1 MNPKRWLQQTLQLG
15 LVCSL
20 ALVGALFKVS
30 RVCAQIVPDETLGT
44 ESSVV
49 VPFAPGFPVEF
60 IFGGATRGSNLFHS
74 FKQFDIGEIRA
85 AYFLPPP
92 EIKNILSRVTGGSR
106 SEILGT
112 LAVIGDANL
121 FLINPNGI
129 LFGAKASLDIGGG
142 SFVATTANAIAFD
155 TQGFFSASAPN
166 VPPILTVNPSAFLF
180 NQIAPKPITLQS
192 ASGLQVPDGRSL
204 LLVGGNIELQAGQLK
219 APGGSVELGGVAEA
233 ATVGLKMDGN
243 NLHLSF
249 PAGVQL
255 ADISLTE
262 KAIVDTSGEG
272 SGAIQLSGKRITL
285 TDGSKIEANTI
296 GSKPG
301 GTITVTAQESLEVLA
316 GSRLLAQT
324 IGDGAAGDLIIETGQ
339 LIVKDGAQIGSV
351 TFSTGQGGTLTVS
364 AAKFV
369 QLIGTSADGVH
380 VSGLFTQTEG
390 AGAAGNLTLNTGQ
403 LTLKDGAQ
411 VSVSTVDAGQGGKL
425 SVTAQ
430 ESVQLIGTSAN
441 GNPSGL
447 FAVTQGG
454 SGSAGDLT
462 VNTGQLI
469 AQDGAQVSAST
480 FGGATGNGGTL
491 NVTADSVQ
499 LIGTSKNSDFRS
511 GLLVGTTGSAA
522 AGDLT
527 VKTGQLTVQNGAFV
541 SAGTLDQGQGG
552 KLTITAKK
560 SVQLVGTSAQ
570 GQASSLL
577 TQTSGAG
584 AAGDLKITTGQL
596 IVQNGAQVNVSSQG
610 RGNAGNL
617 EIDADSILL
626 DNQAALTATT
636 KSGNGGN
643 ITLQV
648 QDLLQLRHSSSIST
662 TAGTDK
668 TGGNGGNMDIDAKF
682 IVAVP
687 EENSDITANAFE
699 GRGGNIN
706 ITTSGIFGTQ
716 FRPRLTPESDITA
729 SSEFGVNGAVNIN
742 TLDVDPSR
750 GLATLPTELVD
761 ASGLI
766 AQTCPASG
774 NQVASPF
781 TVIGSGGLP
790 DNPGDARSSN
800 AVWTDWRISQTSRPN
815 QISHAPKASIR
826 SSSTVA
832 IFQADSTAMPLVEAT
847 GWERNHQGEV
857 VLMAAVSSSPDNL
870 ALASQCDRFSN
881 RDRQN

>member
-20 ALVGALFKVS
+20 AIVGALFKVS

-49 VPFAPGFPVEF
+49 VPVAPGIPVEF
-60 IFGGATRGSNLFHS
+60 IFSGATRDSNLFHS
-74 FKQFDIGEIRA
+74 FKQFDIGEIGA

-92 EIKNILSRVTGGSR
+92 AIKNILSRVTGGSR
-106 SEILGT
+106 CEILGT
-112 LAVIGDANL
+112 LGVIGDANL

-129 LFGAKASLDIGGG
+129 LFGSKASLDIGG

-166 VPPILTVNPSAFLF
+166 VPPVLTVNPSAFLF
-180 NQIAPKPITLQS
+180 NQIAPQPIVIQS
-192 ASGLQVPDGRSL
+192 SEIGLQVPDGRSL
-204 LLVGGNIELQAGQLK
+204 LLVGGDIELQAGQLK
-219 APGGSVELGGVAEA
+219 APGGSVELGGVAQA
-233 ATVGLKMDGN
+233 ATVGLNVDGN
-243 NLHLSF
+243 NLHLNF

-262 KAIVDTSGEG
+262 KAVLDTSGEG

-296 GSKPG
+296 GSNLG
-301 GTITVTAQESLEVLA
+301 GTITVTAQESLELLA
-316 GSRLLAQT
+316 GSRLLTQT
-324 IGDGAAGDLIIETGQ
+324 IGDGAAGDVTIETGQ
-339 LIVKDGAQIGSV
+339 LIVKDGSQIGSV
-351 TFSTGQGGTLTVS
+351 TFSTGQGGTLSVS

-369 QLIGTSADGVH
+369 ELIGTSADGVD

-390 AGAAGNLTLNTGQ
+390 AGAAGNLTLKTDR

-411 VSVSTVDAGQGGKL
+411 VSVSTIDAAGQGGKL
-425 SVTAQ
+425 NVTAQ
-430 ESVQLIGTSAN
+430 QSVQLIGTSAK

-447 FAVTQGG
+447 FAATQGG
-454 SGSAGDLT
+454 SGAAGDLT
-462 VNTGQLI
+462 VKTGQLI
-469 AQDGAQVSAST
+469 AQDGGQVSAST
-480 FGGATGNGGTL
+480 FGGATGKGGTVS
-491 NVTADSVQ
+491 VTADSIQ
-499 LIGTSKNSDFRS
+499 LIGTSANSQFRS

-527 VKTGQLTVQNGAFV
+527 VETGQLTVQNGALV
-541 SAGTLDQGQGG
+541 SAGTLGEGQGG

-560 SVQLVGTSAQ
+560 SVQLVGISAQ

-584 AAGDLKITTGQL
+584 TAGDLKITTGQL
-596 IVQNGAQVNVSSQG
+596 IVQDGAQVNVSSQG
-610 RGNAGNL
+610 TGNAGNL
-617 EIDADSILL
+617 EIEAGSILL

-648 QDLLQLRHSSSIST
+648 QDLLQLRHGSSIST

-668 TGGNGGNMDIDAKF
+668 AGGNGGNMDINAKF

-750 GLATLPTELVD
+750 GLATLPAELVD
-761 ASGLI
+761 ASGLV
-766 AQTCPASG
+766 AQTCPTGGGLAQSELILTG
-774 NQVASPF
+774 R
-781 TVIGSGGLP
+781 GGLP
-790 DNPGDARSSN
+790 DNPSETRSSSV
-800 AVWTDWRISQTSRPN
+800 VWTDWRISQTSRPN
-815 QISHAPKASIR
+815 RISHAAKAFPR
-826 SSSTVA
+826 
-832 IFQADSTAMPLVEAT
+832 STAVAESQAHSPAIPFVEAT
-847 GWERNHQGEV
+847 GWGRNHQGEV
-857 VLMAAVSSSPDNL
+857 VLMAAVSSSPKSL
-870 ALASQCDRFSN
+870 ALASQCPR
-881 RDRQN
+881 

>member
-1 MNPKRWLQQTLQLG
+1 METNPVNPKRWLQQTLQLG
-15 LVCSL
+15 LGCSL
-20 ALVGALFKVS
+20 AIVGVLFKVS

-49 VPFAPGFPVEF
+49 VPFAPGIPVEF

-74 FKQFDIGEIRA
+74 FKQFDIGEIGA

-106 SEILGT
+106 SEILGI
-112 LAVIGDANL
+112 LGVIGEVNL

-129 LFGAKASLDIGGG
+129 IFGPKAYLDIGGG
-142 SFVATTANAIAFD
+142 SFVATTANAIGFD

-180 NQIAPKPITLQS
+180 NQIAPKPITIQS
-192 ASGLQVPDGRSL
+192 TSGLQVPDGQSL

-219 APGGSVELGGVAEA
+219 APGGSIELGGVAEA
-233 ATVGLKMDGN
+233 ATVGLEIDGN

-296 GSKPG
+296 SKPG
-301 GTITVTAQESLEVLA
+301 GTITVTAQQSLEVLA
-316 GSRLLAQT
+316 GSSLLTQT
-324 IGDGAAGDLIIETGQ
+324 IGDGAAGDLTIETGQ
-339 LIVKDGAQIGSV
+339 LIVQDGARVGSI
-351 TFSTGQGGTLTVS
+351 TFSTGQGGALAVS
-364 AAKFV
+364 ASKFV
-369 QLIGTSADGVH
+369 QLIGTKANGEIK
-380 VSGLFTQTEG
+380 SGLFTQTQG
-390 AGAAGNLTLNTGQ
+390 AGAAGNLTLKTVQ
-403 LTLKDGAQ
+403 LTVKDGAQ
-411 VSVSTVDAGQGGKL
+411 VSSSTLGAGQGGEL

-430 ESVQLIGTSAN
+430 ESIELIGT
-441 GNPSGL
+441 GVDGVPSGL
-447 FAVTQGG
+447 FAATQGG
-454 SGSAGDLT
+454 SGGAGDLKIDT
-462 VNTGQLI
+462 KQLI
-469 AQDGAQVSAST
+469 VRDGAQVSAST
-480 FGGATGNGGTL
+480 LGGATGKGGTL
-491 NVTADSVQ
+491 NVIADSVQ
-499 LIGTSKNSDFRS
+499 LIGTSKNSAFRS
-511 GLLVGTTGSAA
+511 GLLVGTAGSAA

-527 VKTGQLTVQNGAFV
+527 VKTGQLTVQNGALV
-541 SAGTLDQGQGG
+541 SAGTLGEGQGG

-560 SVQLVGTSAQ
+560 SVQLVGISAD

-577 TQTSGAG
+577 TQTSGTG
-584 AAGDLKITTGQL
+584 TAGDLKITTGQL
-596 IVQNGAQVNVSSQG
+596 IVQDGAQINVSSQG
-610 RGNAGNL
+610 TGNAGNL
-617 EIDADSILL
+617 EIEADSILL

-648 QDLLQLRHSSSIST
+648 QDLLQLRHGSSIST

-668 TGGNGGNMDIDAKF
+668 TGGNGGNMDINAKF

-750 GLATLPTELVD
+750 GLATLPAELVD
-761 ASGLI
+761 VSGLV
-766 AQTCPASG
+766 AQTCPTGGGLAQSELILTG
-774 NQVASPF
+774 R
-781 TVIGSGGLP
+781 GGLP
-790 DNPGDARSSN
+790 DNPSETRSSS

-815 QISHAPKASIR
+815 RISHAAKAFPR
-826 SSSTVA
+826 STAVA
-832 IFQADSTAMPLVEAT
+832 KSQTHSPAMPLVEAT
-847 GWERNHQGEV
+847 GWGRNHQGEV
-857 VLMAAVSSSPDNL
+857 VLMAAVSSSPKSL
-870 ALASQCDRFSN
+870 ALASQCPR
-881 RDRQN
+881 

>member
-1 MNPKRWLQQTLQLG
+1 METNAVNPKSWLQQTLQLG

-20 ALVGALFKVS
+20 AIVGALFKVS

-49 VPFAPGFPVEF
+49 VPVAPGIPVEF
-60 IFGGATRGSNLFHS
+60 IFSGATRDSNLFHS
-74 FKQFDIGEIRA
+74 FKQFDIGEIGA

-92 EIKNILSRVTGGSR
+92 AIKNILSRVTGGSR

-112 LAVIGDANL
+112 LGVIGDANL

-129 LFGAKASLDIGGG
+129 LFGSKASLDIGG

-166 VPPILTVNPSAFLF
+166 VPPVLTVNPSAFLF
-180 NQIAPKPITLQS
+180 NQIAPQPIVIQS
-192 ASGLQVPDGRSL
+192 SEIGLQVPDGRSL
-204 LLVGGNIELQAGQLK
+204 LLVGGDIELQAGQLK
-219 APGGSVELGGVAEA
+219 APGGSVELGGVAQA
-233 ATVGLKMDGN
+233 ATVGLNVDGN
-243 NLHLSF
+243 NLHLNF

-255 ADISLTE
+255 ANISLTK
-262 KAIVDTSGEG
+262 KALIDTSGEG

-285 TDGSKIEANTI
+285 TDSSKIEANTI
-296 GSKPG
+296 GSEPG

-316 GSRLLAQT
+316 GSRLLTQT
-324 IGDGAAGDLIIETGQ
+324 IGDGAAGDVTIETGQ

-369 QLIGTSADGVH
+369 ELIGTSADGVD

-390 AGAAGNLTLNTGQ
+390 AGAAGNLTLKTGQ

-430 ESVQLIGTSAN
+430 ESVQLIGTSAK

-454 SGSAGDLT
+454 SGSAGGLT
-462 VNTGQLI
+462 VKTGQLI

-480 FGGATGNGGTL
+480 FGGATGKGGTVS
-491 NVTADSVQ
+491 VTADSVQ
-499 LIGTSKNSDFRS
+499 LMGTSKNSQFRS
-511 GLLVGTTGSAA
+511 GLLVGTAGSAA

-527 VKTGQLTVQNGAFV
+527 IETGQLTVQNGALV
-541 SAGTLDQGQGG
+541 SAGTLGEGQGG

-560 SVQLVGTSAQ
+560 SVQLVGISAD

-577 TQTSGAG
+577 TQTSGTG
-584 AAGDLKITTGQL
+584 TAGDLKITTGQL
-596 IVQNGAQVNVSSQG
+596 IVQDGAQVNVSSQ
-610 RGNAGNL
+610 RTGNAGNL
-617 EIDADSILL
+617 EIEAGSILL

-648 QDLLQLRHSSSIST
+648 QDLLQLRHGSSIST

-668 TGGNGGNMDIDAKF
+668 TGGNGGNMDINAKF

-750 GLATLPTELVD
+750 GLATLPAELVD
-761 ASGLI
+761 ASGLV
-766 AQTCPASG
+766 AQTCPTGGRLAQSEFILTG
-774 NQVASPF
+774 R
-781 TVIGSGGLP
+781 GGLP
-790 DNPGDARSSN
+790 DNPSETRSSS

-815 QISHAPKASIR
+815 RISHAAKASPR
-826 SSSTVA
+826 
-832 IFQADSTAMPLVEAT
+832 STAVAKSQTHSPAIPFVEAT
-847 GWERNHQGEV
+847 GWGRNHQGEV
-857 VLMAAVSSSPDNL
+857 VLMAAVSSSPKSL
-870 ALASQCDRFSN
+870 ALASQCPR
-881 RDRQN
+881 

>member
-1 MNPKRWLQQTLQLG
+1 METNAVNPKSWLQQTLQLG
-15 LVCSL
+15 LVCTL
-20 ALVGALFKVS
+20 AIVGALFKVS
-30 RVCAQIVPDETLGT
+30 RLCSQIVPDETLET

-85 AYFLPPP
+85 AYFLSPP

-112 LAVIGDANL
+112 LGVIGDANL
-121 FLINPNGI
+121 FLMNPNGI
-129 LFGAKASLDIGGG
+129 LFGSKASLDIGG
-142 SFVATTANAIAFD
+142 SFVAMTANAIAFD
-155 TQGFFSASAPN
+155 TQGVFSASAPN

-180 NQIAPKPITLQS
+180 NQIAPQPIVIQS
-192 ASGLQVPDGRSL
+192 EIGLQVPDGRSL
-204 LLVGGNIELQAGQLK
+204 LLVGGDIELPAGQLK
-219 APGGSVELGGVAEA
+219 APGGSVELGGVAQA
-233 ATVGLKMDGN
+233 ATVELNVDGN
-243 NLHLSF
+243 NLHLNF

-255 ADISLTE
+255 SDISLTE
-262 KAIVDTSGEG
+262 KAVIDTSGEG

-301 GTITVTAQESLEVLA
+301 GKITVTAQESLELLA
-316 GSRLLAQT
+316 GSRLLTQT
-324 IGDGAAGDLIIETGQ
+324 IGDGAAGDATIETGQ
-339 LIVKDGAQIGSV
+339 LIVKDGSQIGSV
-351 TFSTGQGGTLTVS
+351 TFSTGQGGTLSVS

-369 QLIGTSADGVH
+369 ELIGTSADGVD

-390 AGAAGNLTLNTGQ
+390 AGAAGNLTLKTDQ

-411 VSVSTVDAGQGGKL
+411 VSVSTVDAAGQGGKL

-430 ESVQLIGTSAN
+430 QSVQLIGTSAK

-454 SGSAGDLT
+454 SGAAGDLT
-462 VNTGQLI
+462 MKTGQLI
-469 AQDGAQVSAST
+469 AQDGGQVSAST
-480 FGGATGNGGTL
+480 FGGATGKGGTVS
-491 NVTADSVQ
+491 VTADSIQ
-499 LIGTSKNSDFRS
+499 LIGTSANSQFRS

-527 VKTGQLTVQNGAFV
+527 IETGQLTVQNGALV
-541 SAGTLDQGQGG
+541 SAGTLGEGQGG

-560 SVQLVGTSAQ
+560 SVQLVGISAD

-577 TQTSGAG
+577 TQTSGTG
-584 AAGDLKITTGQL
+584 TAGDLKITTGQL
-596 IVQNGAQVNVSSQG
+596 IVQDGAQVNVSSQG
-610 RGNAGNL
+610 TGNAGNL
-617 EIDADSILL
+617 EIEAGSILL

-648 QDLLQLRHSSSIST
+648 QDLLQLRHGSSIST

-668 TGGNGGNMDIDAKF
+668 TGGNGGNMDINAKF

-687 EENSDITANAFE
+687 KENSDITANAFE

-750 GLATLPTELVD
+750 GLATLPAELVD
-761 ASGLI
+761 ASGLV
-766 AQTCPASG
+766 AQTCPTGGGLAQSEFILTG
-774 NQVASPF
+774 R
-781 TVIGSGGLP
+781 GGLP
-790 DNPGDARSSN
+790 DNPSETRSSS

-815 QISHAPKASIR
+815 RISHAAKAFPR
-826 SSSTVA
+826 STAVA
-832 IFQADSTAMPLVEAT
+832 KSQTHSPAMPLVEAT
-847 GWERNHQGEV
+847 GWGRNHQGEV
-857 VLMAAVSSSPDNL
+857 VLMAAVSSSPKSL
-870 ALASQCDRFSN
+870 ALASQCPR
-881 RDRQN
+881 

>member
-1 MNPKRWLQQTLQLG
+1 MNPKSWLQQTLQLG

-49 VPFAPGFPVEF
+49 VPFAPGIPVEF

-129 LFGAKASLDIGGG
+129 IFGPKASLDIGGG

-180 NQIAPKPITLQS
+180 NQIAPKPITLES
-192 ASGLQVPDGRSL
+192 ASGLQVSDGQSL

-233 ATVGLKMDGN
+233 ATVGLKIDGN
-243 NLHLSF
+243 NLHLNF
-249 PAGVQL
+249 PAKVQL

-262 KAIVDTSGEG
+262 KAIIDTSGEG
-272 SGAIQLSGKRITL
+272 SGAIKLSGKHISL

-296 GSKPG
+296 GSKSG

-316 GSRLLAQT
+316 GSRLLTQT
-324 IGDGAAGDLIIETGQ
+324 IGDGAAGDLTIETGQ
-339 LIVKDGAQIGSV
+339 LIIQDGAQVGSV

-364 AAKFV
+364 ASKFV
-369 QLIGTSADGVH
+369 QLIGTSADAVD

-390 AGAAGNLTLNTGQ
+390 AGAAGNLTLKTGQ
-403 LTLKDGAQ
+403 LTVKDGAQ
-411 VSVSTVDAGQGGKL
+411 VSVSTVDAGGQGGKL

-430 ESVQLIGTSAN
+430 QSVQLIGTSAN
-441 GNPSGL
+441 GSSSGL

-462 VNTGQLI
+462 VKTGQLI
-469 AQDGAQVSAST
+469 VQDGAQVSAST
-480 FGGATGNGGTL
+480 FGGATGKGGTL

-511 GLLVGTTGSAA
+511 GLLVGTAGSAA

-541 SAGTLDQGQGG
+541 SAGTLGQGQGG
-552 KLTITAKK
+552 KLTITAQKF
-560 SVQLVGTSAQ
+560 VQLVGTSAQ
-570 GQASSLL
+570 GQASSLQ

-584 AAGDLKITTGQL
+584 AAGDLKIATGQL
-596 IVQNGAQVNVSSQG
+596 IVQDGAQVNVSSQG
-610 RGNAGNL
+610 TGNAGNL
-617 EIDADSILL
+617 EIEADSILL

-648 QDLLQLRHSSSIST
+648 QDLLQLRHGSSIST

-668 TGGNGGNMDIDAKF
+668 AGGNGGNMEIDAKF

-729 SSEFGVNGAVNIN
+729 SSEFGVDGAVNIN

-750 GLATLPTELVD
+750 GLATLPAELVD

-766 AQTCPASG
+766 AQTCPAG
-774 NQVASPF
+774 GGQVAQSELIL
-781 TVIGSGGLP
+781 TGRGGLP
-790 DNPGDARSSN
+790 DNPSDTQSSS

-815 QISHAPKASIR
+815 RISHAPKASPR
-826 SSSTVA
+826 VSSTVA
-832 IFQADSTAMPLVEAT
+832 TSQAHSTAMPLVEAT
-847 GWERNHQGEV
+847 GWGRNHQGEV
-857 VLMAAVSSSPDNL
+857 VLMAGVSSSPDSL
-870 ALASQCDRFSN
+870 ELASQCPH
-881 RDRQN
+881 

>member
-1 MNPKRWLQQTLQLG
+1 M
-15 LVCSL
+15 
-20 ALVGALFKVS
+20 AIVGVLFKVS
-30 RVCAQIVPDETLGT
+30 RVCAQILPDETLGT

-49 VPFAPGFPVEF
+49 VPLAPGYPVEL
-60 IFGGATRGSNLFHS
+60 IFGGATRGANLFHS
-74 FKQFDIGEIRA
+74 FQQFDIGEIRA

-112 LAVIGDANL
+112 LGVIGDANL

-129 LFGAKASLDIGGG
+129 IFGQKASLDIGG

-180 NQIAPKPITLQS
+180 NQIAAKSITIQS

-219 APGGSVELGGVAEA
+219 APGGSIKLGGVAEA
-233 ATVGLKMDGN
+233 ATVGLKIDGN

-255 ADISLTE
+255 ANISLTE

-296 GSKPG
+296 GSEPG
-301 GTITVTAQESLEVLA
+301 GTITVTAESLEVLA
-316 GSRLLAQT
+316 GSRLLTQT
-324 IGDGAAGDLIIETGQ
+324 IGDGAAGDLTIETRQ
-339 LIVKDGAQIGSV
+339 LIVKDGAQVGSV

-364 AAKFV
+364 ASKFV
-369 QLIGTSADGVH
+369 QLIGTSADGVD

-390 AGAAGNLTLNTGQ
+390 AGAAGNLTLKTGQ
-403 LTLKDGAQ
+403 LTVKDGAQ

-430 ESVQLIGTSAN
+430 QSVQLIGTSAN

-454 SGSAGDLT
+454 SGAAGDLT
-462 VNTGQLI
+462 VETGQLI
-469 AQDGAQVSAST
+469 VQDGAQVSAST
-480 FGGATGNGGTL
+480 FGGATGKGGTL
-491 NVTADSVQ
+491 NITADSVQ
-499 LIGTSKNSDFRS
+499 LMGTSTNSQFRS
-511 GLLVGTTGSAA
+511 GLLVGTAGTAA

-527 VKTGQLTVQNGAFV
+527 VETGQLTVQNGAVV
-541 SAGTLDQGQGG
+541 SAGTLGQGQGG

-560 SVQLVGTSAQ
+560 SVQLVGTSAD
-570 GQASSLL
+570 GQFFSSLL

-584 AAGDLKITTGQL
+584 AAGDLKIATGQL
-596 IVQNGAQVNVSSQG
+596 IVQDGAQVNVSSQG
-610 RGNAGNL
+610 TGNAGNL
-617 EIDADSILL
+617 EIEAGSILL
-626 DNQAALTATT
+626 DNKAALTATT

-648 QDLLQLRHSSSIST
+648 QDLLQLRHGSSIST

-668 TGGNGGNMDIDAKF
+668 AGGNGGNMEIDAKF

-687 EENSDITANAFE
+687 AENSDITANAFE

-729 SSEFGVNGAVNIN
+729 SSEFGVDGAVNIN
-742 TLDVDPSR
+742 TLEVDPSR

-774 NQVASPF
+774 NQVASSF
-781 TVIGSGGLP
+781 TVTGSGGLP

-800 AVWTDWRISQTSRPN
+800 AVWTDWRISQNSRPN
-815 QISHAPKASIR
+815 RLIHAAKASIR

-832 IFQADSTAMPLVEAT
+832 ISQANSTAMPLVEAT
-847 GWERNHQGEV
+847 GWGRNHQGEV
-857 VLMAAVSSSPDNL
+857 VLMAAVSSSPDIEL
-870 ALASQCDRFSN
+870 VSQCDR
-881 RDRQN
+881 

>member
-20 ALVGALFKVS
+20 IIIGAFFKAS
-30 RVCAQIVPDETLGT
+30 RVGAQIVPDETLGT

-85 AYFLPPP
+85 AYFLSPP

-112 LAVIGDANL
+112 LGVIGDANL
-121 FLINPNGI
+121 FLMNPNGI
-129 LFGAKASLDIGGG
+129 LFGSKASLDISG

-155 TQGFFSASAPN
+155 TQGVFSASAPN
-166 VPPILTVNPSAFLF
+166 VTPILTVNPSAFLF
-180 NQIAPKPITLQS
+180 NQIAPQPIVIQS
-192 ASGLQVPDGRSL
+192 EIGLQVPDGRSL
-204 LLVGGNIELQAGQLK
+204 LLVGGDIELQAGQLK
-219 APGGSVELGGVAEA
+219 APGGSVELGGVAQA
-233 ATVGLKMDGN
+233 ATVELNVDGN
-243 NLHLSF
+243 NLHLNF

-262 KAIVDTSGEG
+262 KAVIDTSGEG

-296 GSKPG
+296 GSKSG
-301 GTITVTAQESLEVLA
+301 GKITVTAQESLELLA
-316 GSRLLAQT
+316 GSRLLTQT
-324 IGDGAAGDLIIETGQ
+324 IGDGAAGDVTIETGQ

-351 TFSTGQGGTLTVS
+351 TFSTGQGGTLSVS

-369 QLIGTSADGVH
+369 ELIGTSADGVD

-390 AGAAGNLTLNTGQ
+390 AGAAGNLTLKTGQ

-411 VSVSTVDAGQGGKL
+411 VSVSTVDAAGQGGKL

-430 ESVQLIGTSAN
+430 ESVQLIGTSAK
-441 GNPSGL
+441 GNPSSL

-454 SGSAGDLT
+454 SGAAGDLT
-462 VNTGQLI
+462 VKTGQLI
-469 AQDGAQVSAST
+469 VQDGAKVSAST
-480 FGGATGNGGTL
+480 FGGATGKGGTVS
-491 NVTADSVQ
+491 VTADSIQ
-499 LIGTSKNSDFRS
+499 LIGTSANSLSRS

-527 VKTGQLTVQNGAFV
+527 IETGQLTVQNGALV
-541 SAGTLDQGQGG
+541 SAGTLGEGQGG

-560 SVQLVGTSAQ
+560 SVQLVGISAQ

-584 AAGDLKITTGQL
+584 TAGDLKITTGQL
-596 IVQNGAQVNVSSQG
+596 IVQDGAQVNVSSQG
-610 RGNAGNL
+610 TGNAGNL
-617 EIDADSILL
+617 EIEAGSILL

-648 QDLLQLRHSSSIST
+648 QELLQLRHGSSIST

-668 TGGNGGNMDIDAKF
+668 TGGNGGNMDINAKF

-750 GLATLPTELVD
+750 GLATLPAELVD
-761 ASGLI
+761 ASGLV
-766 AQTCPASG
+766 AQTCPTGGGLAQSELILTG
-774 NQVASPF
+774 R
-781 TVIGSGGLP
+781 GGLP
-790 DNPGDARSSN
+790 DNPSETRSSS

-815 QISHAPKASIR
+815 RISHAAKASPR
-826 SSSTVA
+826 
-832 IFQADSTAMPLVEAT
+832 STAVAESQTHSPAIPFVEAT
-847 GWERNHQGEV
+847 GWGRNHQGEV
-857 VLMAAVSSSPDNL
+857 VLMAAVSSSPKSL
-870 ALASQCDRFSN
+870 ALASQCPR
-881 RDRQN
+881 